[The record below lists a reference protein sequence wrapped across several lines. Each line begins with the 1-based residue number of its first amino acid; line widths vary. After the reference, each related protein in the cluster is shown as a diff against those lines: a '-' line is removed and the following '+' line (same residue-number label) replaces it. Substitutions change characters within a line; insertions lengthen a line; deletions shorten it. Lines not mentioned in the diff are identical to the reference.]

1 MTDEQKQNAK
11 TILKQTG
18 KNIAAAGVG
27 SAVGYYGG
35 GLLTKKL
42 LSSARVQRDL
52 AAMSKAQRKALRG
65 KVNALGNIAGM
76 AGAGLT
82 SIAMHNA
89 LNKQKDT
96 TAEKTAQF
104 CILFAQRNLL

>member
-1 MTDEQKQNAK
+1 
-11 TILKQTG
+11 
-18 KNIAAAGVG
+18 
-27 SAVGYYGG
+27 
-35 GLLTKKL
+35 
-42 LSSARVQRDL
+42 
-52 AAMSKAQRKALRG
+52 
-65 KVNALGNIAGM
+65 M